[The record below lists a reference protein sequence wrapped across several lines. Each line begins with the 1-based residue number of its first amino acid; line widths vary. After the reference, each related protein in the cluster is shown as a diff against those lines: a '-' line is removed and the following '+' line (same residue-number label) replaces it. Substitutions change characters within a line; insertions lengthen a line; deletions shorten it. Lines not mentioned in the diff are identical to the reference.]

1 VPRGPQGQRQPADV
15 IGAAVVARI
24 AAGEIEDT
32 QTAKFGRTRSGATGA
47 KARAQK
53 LSPEDRKKIAKKA
66 ASAWWR

>member
-1 VPRGPQGQRQPADV
+1 
-15 IGAAVVARI
+15 VVARI

-32 QTAKFGRTRSGATGA
+32 QTAKFGRTRSGAAGA